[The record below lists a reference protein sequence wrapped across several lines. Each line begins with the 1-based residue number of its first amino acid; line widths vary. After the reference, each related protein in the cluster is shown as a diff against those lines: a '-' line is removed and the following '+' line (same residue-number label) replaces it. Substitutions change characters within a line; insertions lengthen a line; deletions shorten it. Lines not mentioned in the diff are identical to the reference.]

1 MSQNGRKRSH
11 SDLEDGDLG
20 LGATL
25 AHMKNP
31 SDNQQHGESEPRTA
45 ASDGHEGDWQEV
57 KRHRSRKRPKRN
69 GDYPSISHSS
79 HARLQSFVK
88 LDDLQGLILYLLAD
102 GTSPR
107 WCSVKN
113 HQSVR
118 RVVAVMVPGLE
129 KGMFNRGI
137 PLLSPGEMNGAYDAV
152 SGISTDTGD
161 LAHTQRNSSHTLG
174 PDLSVAR
181 ALQQS
186 APHTTTST
194 SPDDYYP
201 TKLHQDQLPT
211 PLQPLSEIF
220 EHLWPVKTPG
230 DGKFARMHSPLAATL
245 IAPLAKSQQS
255 KNSKGPQPPTAGKHW
270 HNERTAITEFV
281 ASTQELVDGGYVL
294 HPAHHL
300 NSEIAST
307 EIEKRKFNKATHEH
321 GWVDT
326 PNIADL
332 AAGEIAD
339 TSVEQGSILRGRKIL
354 AIDCE
359 MCITSP
365 AGTTPQVFSLTRIS
379 IIDWNGNVV
388 LDELVK
394 PEEPITDYL
403 TPYSGIT
410 ASMLENIT
418 TSLSDIQTKL
428 LKDLL
433 TPHTILIG
441 HSLESDLNALKLT
454 HPFMIDTSILFPH
467 PRGPPLKSSLKWL
480 SQKYLSREIQKG
492 HGSTGHD
499 SVEDAKAC
507 LDLVKQ
513 KCEKGKAWGTS
524 EASGEPIFKRIGR
537 HARPAK
543 QRVNAADG
551 EAYRTGAVVDWGEPK
566 RGHGAHARVALGC
579 ESDGEV
585 VEGVKRALEGDGESS
600 LVPKGGVDFVF
611 ARLRELE
618 AYRGWWN
625 RSKTVDNEVLRNST
639 ISDSNSETLTSV
651 ISNTVARIQEIWDSL
666 PPCTAFIVFSG
677 SGDPRELAEMQ
688 DLQKR
693 FKEEYKV
700 KKWDDLSVKWT
711 DVEEQRLRAACE
723 KARLGI
729 GFLTVK

>member
-1 MSQNGRKRSH
+1 MATN
-11 SDLEDGDLG
+11 ED
-20 LGATL
+20 
-25 AHMKNP
+25 
-31 SDNQQHGESEPRTA
+31 
-45 ASDGHEGDWQEV
+45 
-57 KRHRSRKRPKRN
+57 
-69 GDYPSISHSS
+69 
-79 HARLQSFVK
+79 
-88 LDDLQGLILYLLAD
+88 
-102 GTSPR
+102 
-107 WCSVKN
+107 
-113 HQSVR
+113 
-118 RVVAVMVPGLE
+118 
-129 KGMFNRGI
+129 
-137 PLLSPGEMNGAYDAV
+137 
-152 SGISTDTGD
+152 
-161 LAHTQRNSSHTLG
+161 
-174 PDLSVAR
+174 
-181 ALQQS
+181 
-186 APHTTTST
+186 
-194 SPDDYYP
+194 
-201 TKLHQDQLPT
+201 
-211 PLQPLSEIF
+211 
-220 EHLWPVKTPG
+220 
-230 DGKFARMHSPLAATL
+230 
-245 IAPLAKSQQS
+245 
-255 KNSKGPQPPTAGKHW
+255 
-270 HNERTAITEFV
+270 
-281 ASTQELVDGGYVL
+281 
-294 HPAHHL
+294 
-300 NSEIAST
+300 
-307 EIEKRKFNKATHEH
+307 

-339 TSVEQGSILRGRKIL
+339 TSVEQGSILRGRQIL

-379 IIDWNGNVV
+379 IIDWSGNVV

-410 ASMLENIT
+410 APMLEKVT

-428 LKDLL
+428 IKELI
-433 TPHTILIG
+433 TPHTILVG

-454 HPFMIDTSILFPH
+454 HPFIIDTSILFPH

-513 KCEKGKAWGTS
+513 KCERGKAWGTP
-524 EASGEPIFKRIGR
+524 EASGEPIYKRIGR
-537 HARPAK
+537 QARPAK
-543 QRVNAADG
+543 QRVNAVGG
-551 EAYRTGAVVDWGEPK
+551 EEHRTGAVVDWGEPK

-579 ESDGEV
+579 ESDKEV
-585 VEGVKRALEGDGESS
+585 VEGVKRALEGDSEGS

-618 AYRGWWN
+618 ASRGWWN

-639 ISDSNSETLTSV
+639 ISDAAEETLTSV
-651 ISNTVARIQEIWDSL
+651 ISNTVVRIQEIWESL

-688 DLQKR
+688 GLQKR